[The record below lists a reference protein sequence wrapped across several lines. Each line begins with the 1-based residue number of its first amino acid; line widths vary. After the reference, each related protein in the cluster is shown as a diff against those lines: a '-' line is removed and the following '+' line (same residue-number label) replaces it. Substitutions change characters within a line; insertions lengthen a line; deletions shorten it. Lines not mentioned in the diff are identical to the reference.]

1 MGRMAERLNLRSRV
15 DRQRGTLQEWQE
27 LALNLGERL
36 DEANDLAEIQ
46 RLMLKEAHEEIDQLK
61 HDLTRA
67 RRGGVA

>member
-1 MGRMAERLNLRSRV
+1 MAERLNLRSRV